1 MEFIVKKELT
11 EIFSRLG
18 EWVAQSERPLV
29 ITHLNPDGDAI
40 GSLLGLYLYLKTSGK
55 KAHGMTPN
63 NFPDFLRW
71 LPSAGEIVRYQGHE
85 KRARQILQ
93 EADLLIM
100 VDFNDPKRLG
110 RLGREV
116 TASPARKAII
126 DHHPSPALDAG
137 LIAVQEGMSSAAELV
152 FSFIEQTSGQ
162 EAITQ
167 EIAECIFTGIMTDT
181 GCFSFN
187 SSHPETFRT
196 VSRLLE
202 TGIDKD
208 RIFDKVYNN
217 FSVRRMQLLG
227 YALYR
232 KMKVLPEYHSA
243 YMVLTL
249 DEQKEFGFLT
259 GDSEG
264 FVNYP
269 LSVRGV
275 IFSVLVME
283 KADHV
288 KLSFRSK
295 GKFDVNEF
303 ARKYFSGGGHVN
315 AAGGESNE
323 TLEKT
328 VHLLEKTISNSAHE
342 LEEAYRHI

>member
-1 MEFIVKKELT
+1 MKKELT
-11 EIFSRLG
+11 EIFSRIG
-18 EWVAQSERPLV
+18 EWVDQSERPV
-29 ITHLNPDGDAI
+29 VMTHLNPDGDAI
-40 GSLLGLYLYLKTSGK
+40 GSLLGLYLYLKNSGK
-55 KAHGMTPN
+55 KVHGMTPN
-63 NFPDFLRW
+63 NFPAFLMW
-71 LPSAGEIVRYQGHE
+71 LPSAGEIMRYQGHE
-85 KRARQILQ
+85 KRARQILK

-116 TASPARKAII
+116 IVSSARKAII
-126 DHHPSPALDAG
+126 DHHPDPALDAG
-137 LIAVQEGMSSAAELV
+137 LVAVQEDVSSAAELV
-152 FSFIEQTSGQ
+152 FSFIEQTGGKK
-162 EAITQ
+162 AITPQ
-167 EIAECIFTGIMTDT
+167 IAECIYTGIMTDT

-187 SSHPETFRT
+187 SSRPETFRT
-196 VSRLLE
+196 VARLLE

-208 RIFDKVYNN
+208 RIFDRVYNN

-227 YALYR
+227 YALHR
-232 KMKVLPEYHSA
+232 KMKVMPKYHSA
-243 YMVLTL
+243 YVVLSL
-249 DEQKEFGFLT
+249 AEQLEFGFIT

-295 GKFDVNEF
+295 GKFNVNEF

-323 TLEKT
+323 SLEKT
-328 VHLLEKTISNSAHE
+328 VHLLEKTISLSAHE
-342 LEEAYRHI
+342 LEEAFRQA